1 MGSGGGGGGNP
12 QALYQNAAPMGGLPI
27 VGKDS
32 SAVGNPYDY
41 GKFQN
46 FLPDAGSDGK
56 YPVARGLSPDM
67 FTYKS
72 PSGTVAP
79 GVGDQISDLRSQLAK
94 LTTNGTKADGTNNVD
109 QGQGINW
116 NSPPTTSTV

>member
-1 MGSGGGGGGNP
+1 MGSDGGGGGNP
-12 QALYQNAAPMGGLPI
+12 QALYANAAPMQGLPI

-56 YPVARGLSPDM
+56 YPVARGLTPDM

-72 PSGTVAP
+72 PSGAVAP
-79 GVGDQISDLRSQLAK
+79 GVGDQISDLRTQLAK
-94 LTTNGTKADGTNNVD
+94 LSASGTGTAATTPNNVD
-109 QGQGINW
+109 QGQDFSW
-116 NSPPTTSTV
+116 QHAPSS

>member
-1 MGSGGGGGGNP
+1 MGSDGGGGGNP
-12 QALYQNAAPMGGLPI
+12 QALYQNAAPMQGLPI

-79 GVGDQISDLRSQLAK
+79 GVGDQISDLRAQLAK
-94 LTTNGTKADGTNNVD
+94 LTTNGTKAGDTLNNVD
-109 QGQGINW
+109 QGQSVNW
-116 NSPPTTSTV
+116 NTALPTS